1 MSRCGSC
8 TDTPGCRFCLTT
20 FKCMEG
26 TDLEPTGD
34 EDSTCNEWASGPSSC
49 PNLNDCRYTSCDT
62 CSQHM
67 GCAWCGSLDRC
78 MDDSDTNFVHC
89 QGKVRPG
96 EICPY
101 PFASVTHVEG
111 NLVIRGDAEVG
122 GGVLHVSG
130 PCNMKED
137 CNSEGFHSLLLD
149 GTLVKHSHSHLYL
162 DPSSRRFDSQ
172 EDASTL
178 NQVVSLRSLQPIP
191 TVLTS
196 QRLKFCCSPV
206 QAPTQLEDLVAIF
219 LHSRVML
226 REASF
231 TPAN

>member
-111 NLVIRGDAEVG
+111 NLVVRGDAEVG

-162 DPSSRRFDSQ
+162 DPIISC
-172 EDASTL
+172 L
-178 NQVVSLRSLQPIP
+178 LM
-191 TVLTS
+191 LT
-196 QRLKFCCSPV
+196 
-206 QAPTQLEDLVAIF
+206 TI
-219 LHSRVML
+219 
-226 REASF
+226 
-231 TPAN
+231 